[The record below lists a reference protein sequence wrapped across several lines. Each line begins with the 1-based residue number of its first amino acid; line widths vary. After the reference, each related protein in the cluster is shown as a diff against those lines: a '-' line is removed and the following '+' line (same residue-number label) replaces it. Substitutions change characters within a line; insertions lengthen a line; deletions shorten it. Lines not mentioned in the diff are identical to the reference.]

1 MIMRMM
7 ARNSMS
13 EKLAND
19 IDVATK
25 RIADEA
31 YEVAVKQIRDNR
43 EAIDVI
49 TEELMEVET
58 MTGER
63 FREILAQFVEIPAVN
78 IPGEVKMATVNAG
91 GKL

>member
-31 YEVAVKQIRDNR
+31 YEVAVKQIRENR
-43 EAIDVI
+43 EAIDAI
-49 TEELMEVET
+49 TEELLEVET

-63 FREILAQFVEIPAVN
+63 FREILSQYAEIPEVN
-78 IPGEVKMATVNAG
+78 IPGEIEMATVNAA
-91 GKL
+91 

>member
-1 MIMRMM
+1 
-7 ARNSMS
+7 
-13 EKLAND
+13 
-19 IDVATK
+19 
-25 RIADEA
+25 
-31 YEVAVKQIRDNR
+31 
-43 EAIDVI
+43 
-49 TEELMEVET
+49 MEVET

>member
-1 MIMRMM
+1 MRMM

-31 YEVAVKQIRDNR
+31 YEVAVNQIRENR
-43 EAIDVI
+43 EAIDAI
-49 TEELMEVET
+49 TEELLEVET

-63 FREILAQFVEIPAVN
+63 FREILSQYAEIPEVN
-78 IPGEVKMATVNAG
+78 IPGEIEMATVNAA
-91 GKL
+91 

>member
-43 EAIDVI
+43 EAIDAVV
-49 TEELMEVET
+49 EELLEVET

-63 FREILAQFVEIPAVN
+63 FREILSQYVKIPEEN
-78 IPGEVKMATVNAG
+78 IPGEIAMATVAG
-91 GKL
+91 NLRN

>member
-31 YEVAVKQIRDNR
+31 YEVAVKQIRENR
-43 EAIDVI
+43 EAIDAI
-49 TEELMEVET
+49 TEELLEVET

-63 FREILAQFVEIPAVN
+63 FRGILSQYVEIPEVN
-78 IPGEVKMATVNAG
+78 IPGEIEMATVNAA
-91 GKL
+91 

>member
-1 MIMRMM
+1 MRMM
-7 ARNSMS
+7 ARNSRS

-31 YEVAVKQIRDNR
+31 YEVAVKQIRENR
-43 EAIDVI
+43 EAIDAI
-49 TEELMEVET
+49 TEELLEVET

-63 FREILAQFVEIPAVN
+63 FREILSQYAEIPEVN
-78 IPGEVKMATVNAG
+78 IPGEIEMATVNAA
-91 GKL
+91 

>member
-1 MIMRMM
+1 MRMM

-31 YEVAVKQIRDNR
+31 YEVAVKQIRENR
-43 EAIDVI
+43 EAIDAI
-49 TEELMEVET
+49 TEELLEVET

-63 FREILAQFVEIPAVN
+63 FREILSQYAEIPEVN
-78 IPGEVKMATVNAG
+78 IPGEIEMATVNAA
-91 GKL
+91 